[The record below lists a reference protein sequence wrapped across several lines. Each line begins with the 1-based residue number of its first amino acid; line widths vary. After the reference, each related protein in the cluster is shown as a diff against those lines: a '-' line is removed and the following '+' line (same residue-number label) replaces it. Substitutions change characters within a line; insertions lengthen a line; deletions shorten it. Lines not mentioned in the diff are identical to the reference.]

1 MIIARELFS
10 EYVKSYDF
18 IGLFNYLGWD
28 RSKAKLTDVMIKNQT
43 YKFTNIAQKSS
54 FLIVECRA
62 EDGKIPIYSIRSRI
76 DSELRKQVQEH
87 MIIFC
92 DGLNNEQVWLYSYR
106 FNGKIKKTEVSYNI
120 LQDPERLYQRTAGLF
135 FSLDEQDN
143 ITIFDVTQRMNSN
156 FAVNTEKV
164 TKKFYDG
171 FKKTAY

>member
-1 MIIARELFS
+1 
-10 EYVKSYDF
+10 
-18 IGLFNYLGWD
+18 
-28 RSKAKLTDVMIKNQT
+28 MIKNQT

-106 FNGKIKKTEVSYNI
+106 FNGKI
-120 LQDPERLYQRTAGLF
+120 L
-135 FSLDEQDN
+135 
-143 ITIFDVTQRMNSN
+143 N
-156 FAVNTEKV
+156 FMI
-164 TKKFYDG
+164 
-171 FKKTAY
+171 